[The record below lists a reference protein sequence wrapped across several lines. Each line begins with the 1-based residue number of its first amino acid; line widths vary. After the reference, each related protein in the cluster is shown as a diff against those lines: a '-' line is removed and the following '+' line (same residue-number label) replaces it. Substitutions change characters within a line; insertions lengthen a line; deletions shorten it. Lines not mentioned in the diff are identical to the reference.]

1 MNRHY
6 STRTTLSEL
15 TLSIIPGSRM
25 IQLLVLTLLCAGLLF
40 GCAQIRK
47 ATYPKDFVYLEQTKI
62 SSKMALMSFYMRQID
77 EILLDDSAISS
88 EQQRKIVSIVSKIDA
103 NANSLGA
110 DGVRTN
116 HLVIDDHIGQF
127 KTDVTI
133 ALRDAS
139 SSPPNYFAL
148 GRLSGSCLA
157 CHQYRKF

>member
-6 STRTTLSEL
+6 STRTTLSGL
-15 TLSIIPGSRM
+15 TLSIIPGSRT

-47 ATYPKDFVYLEQTKI
+47 VTYPKDFVYLEQSEL

-77 EILLDDSAISS
+77 EILLDDSVVSS

-110 DGVRTN
+110 DGAQTN
-116 HLVIDDHIGQF
+116 HLVIDDHMDQF
-127 KTDVTI
+127 KTDVTV

-139 SSPPNYFAL
+139 ASPPNYFAL

>member
-25 IQLLVLTLLCAGLLF
+25 IQLPVLTLLCAGLLF

-77 EILLDDSAISS
+77 EILLDDSVISS

-110 DGVRTN
+110 AGVRTN
-116 HLVIDDHIGQF
+116 HLVIDDHIDQF
-127 KTDVTI
+127 KTDVTV

>member
-6 STRTTLSEL
+6 STKTTLSAL
-15 TLSIIPGSRM
+15 TLSFIPGSRM
-25 IQLLVLTLLCAGLLF
+25 IRLLVLTLLCTGLIF

-47 ATYPKDFVYLEQTKI
+47 VTYPKDYVYLEPTKVT
-62 SSKMALMSFYMRQID
+62 SKMALMSFYMRQID
-77 EILLDDSAISS
+77 EILLDDSVISS

-116 HLVIDDHIGQF
+116 HLVIDDHIDQF
-127 KTDVTI
+127 KTDVTV